1 MDGSTTWVS
10 LLSPVKIANWREQ
23 WLQLENIYIYA
34 YSFDESVIAKDKE
47 SEELA
52 HQYTEEENT
61 SEKLGYCRVSSVQSI
76 IRSYGTRL
84 YIADKTNPCFMCGRY
99 VWYDQLYIIANA
111 ICCFAFVCWLFF
123 LFFYMQYA
131 SLAQFLFLPDT
142 RTVPSRLKITYIDL
156 FRLM

>member
-52 HQYTEEENT
+52 RQYTEEENT
-61 SEKLGYCRVSSVQSI
+61 SEKLGYCHVSSVQSI

-99 VWYDQLYIIANA
+99 V
-111 ICCFAFVCWLFF
+111 
-123 LFFYMQYA
+123 
-131 SLAQFLFLPDT
+131 
-142 RTVPSRLKITYIDL
+142 
-156 FRLM
+156 